1 MKTHALLP
9 LFVVSLLSLS
19 LVACGKKEAPPEPA
33 PAPAAAPTPELA
45 APPSYQPDLVNGP
58 VTVQTITLGNAISAT
73 KHVLSPLASF
83 APHDTIYA
91 VVDSKGSG
99 KANLKANWTFLKAG
113 KSVPVNEASQD
124 IEVVGPTSS
133 EFHISKP
140 DGWPAGE
147 YQVEIHLNGSPVGVQ
162 KFNVK

>member
-1 MKTHALLP
+1 MKTQALLP
-9 LFVVSLLSLS
+9 LLVVSLLSLS

-33 PAPAAAPTPELA
+33 PAPAAAAPAPTLTP
-45 APPSYQPDLVNGP
+45 APYVEDLINGP
-58 VTVQTITLGNAISAT
+58 VTVQTITLGNAITAT
-73 KHVLSPLASF
+73 KHVVSPLASF

-99 KANLKANWTFLKAG
+99 KANLKANWTFHKAG
-113 KSVPVNEASQD
+113 KTVPVNEASQD
-124 IEVVGPTSS
+124 IEVAGPASS

-147 YQVEIHLNGSPVGVQ
+147 YQVEIHLNGSPAGVQ

>member
-19 LVACGKKEAPPEPA
+19 LIACGKKEAPPA
-33 PAPAAAPTPELA
+33 PAPAAAP
-45 APPSYQPDLVNGP
+45 APAPAPATTTSYQPDLVNGP
-58 VTVQTITLGNAISAT
+58 VSVQKITLGNAISAT

-91 VVDSKGSG
+91 VVDSTGTG
-99 KANLKANWTFLKAG
+99 KASLKANWTFLKAG
-113 KSVPVNEASQD
+113 KTVPVNEASQD
-124 IEVVGPTSS
+124 IEVTGPTSS

-140 DGWPAGE
+140 DGWPTGE
-147 YQVEIHLNGSPVGVQ
+147 YQVEIHLNGSPAGVQ
-162 KFNVK
+162 KFSVK

>member
-1 MKTHALLP
+1 MKKQALLP

-19 LVACGKKEAPPEPA
+19 LIACGKKEAPPAPA
-33 PAPAAAPTPELA
+33 PAPAAAPAPESA
-45 APPSYQPDLVNGP
+45 APVSYQPDLVNGP
-58 VTVQTITLGNAISAT
+58 ITVQAITLGNAISAT

-91 VVDSKGSG
+91 VVDSMGSG
-99 KANLKANWTFLKAG
+99 KANLKANWTFHKAG

-124 IEVVGPTSS
+124 IEVAGPTSS

-147 YQVEIHLNGSPVGVQ
+147 YQVEIHLNGSPAGVQ